1 MIIISTVST
10 IYRLLLRFVMGVETS
25 RYLSLY
31 LQLKNHFC
39 NVNDETVFGSQAPSF
54 VYDHDNQIFLQNRKL
69 LKKGTELTLISQ

>member
-1 MIIISTVST
+1 
-10 IYRLLLRFVMGVETS
+10 MGVETS

-31 LQLKNHFC
+31 LQLKNHFF
-39 NVNDETVFGSQAPSF
+39 NVNDETVFGPQAPSF